1 MQSLAAYPPTAIRT
15 RPLFELRLT
24 GANEHCDDVAL
35 ALLCTE
41 LADESDVALSE
52 CSTGTSRGDA
62 AGFVARLLFLV
73 GGGSHTSGSSSI
85 SGSMAACATRP
96 N

>member
-1 MQSLAAYPPTAIRT
+1 MLPR
-15 RPLFELRLT
+15 FELRFT

-41 LADESDVALSE
+41 LAEESDVALSE

-62 AGFVARLLFLV
+62 AAGLGAHLLFLA
-73 GGGSHTSGSSSI
+73 GRSHTSGSSSN
-85 SGSMAACATRP
+85 SGSMAARVTLP